1 MRSAGRYGP
10 VRGSAGL
17 AHAGSAADPQIKAVS
32 LRVVAPCCTML
43 QHSATYYNTV
53 THCVATYYN
62 TVQHIANQ
70 CKLFQRS
77 ARGCNM
83 LQHGSTCCN
92 TVQSVAT
99 CLRRRATAHGGFR
112 LLSWPSRVVLR
123 RLTHAPQSVAPS
135 SSGARAQRCDNASAR
150 NLHSNAKRNVSRCD
164 APCCAAMHRHLHGVV
179 LSCTV
184 LQGVGDVLQRGALAG
199 TTATRRSSCASNC

>member
-1 MRSAGRYGP
+1 MLDPLQIRKSKRY
-10 VRGSAGL
+10 RCEKR
-17 AHAGSAADPQIKAVS
+17 H
-32 LRVVAPCCTML
+32 RVVTCC
-43 QHSATYYNTV
+43 
-53 THCVATYYN
+53 N
-62 TVQHIANQ
+62 TVQHIANL

-77 ARGCNM
+77 ARGCTM

-99 CLRRRATAHGGFR
+99 CLRRRATAHGGFM
-112 LLSWPSRVVLR
+112 SWPSRSVLR

-135 SSGARAQRCDNASAR
+135 PSGARAQRCANASAR
-150 NLHSNAKRNVSRCD
+150 NLRSNAKRNVSRCD
-164 APCCAAMHRHLHGVV
+164 APRCAALHRHLHGVV
-179 LSCTV
+179 MSCPV